1 MLRADMLDPAEVCWL
16 NGFARKDWKYFF
28 NLASGAQGWQREDA
42 EQEAG
47 EGFPAPRLVPF
58 LGRRCG
64 RRGGICLALKGP
76 LAAHVGTNPVEARV
90 DWQL

>member
-1 MLRADMLDPAEVCWL
+1 M

-47 EGFPAPRLVPF
+47 EGFPAPRLVPV
-58 LGRRCG
+58 LGRKCG
-64 RRGGICLALKGP
+64 RRRGICLALKEP
-76 LAAHVGTNPVEARV
+76 LAAHVGTDPVEARV